1 MLMMEFLLNYGLFLA
16 KTVTLIFF
24 IILVILLIVSASQK
38 NSSADDRIE
47 IKNLSKKFAN
57 LKRLMQASTTSKKQL
72 KQIQKASKQANKTQA
87 PQQQRV
93 FVLNFVGNIKATAVK
108 HLRKEIT
115 ALLSIATEKDEVV
128 VCLENSGGLV
138 HEHGLAASQLQRIRQ
153 RGIPLTVAVDK
164 VAASGGYM
172 MACVADRIIAAPFSV
187 LGSIGVIA
195 QMPNFNKLLE
205 RHGIEYEQIKA
216 GDLKRTITMFGKN
229 TDQDRAH
236 FTEQM
241 QETHDLFKEFVAEN
255 RSELNIEEVATGE
268 HWLGKKA
275 LELNLVDELM
285 TSDDYLLQKSLDA
298 TVYEITHRSPKSVSE
313 KLMGSV
319 QTVYEKALTQWWEKN
334 LFS

>member
-24 IILVILLIVSASQK
+24 IVLVILLIVSASQK

-285 TSDDYLLQKSLDA
+285 TSDDYLLQKSMDA